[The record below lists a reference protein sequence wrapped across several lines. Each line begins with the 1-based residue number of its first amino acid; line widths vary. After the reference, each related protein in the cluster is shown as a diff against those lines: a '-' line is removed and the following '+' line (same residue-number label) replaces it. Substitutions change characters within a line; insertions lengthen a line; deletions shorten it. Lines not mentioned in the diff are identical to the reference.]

1 MNRRAFI
8 AALGGAAAGWPLA
21 ARAQQPARVWRI
33 GMLDTSSQELNEA
46 NLAAFRRGL
55 RELGYFEGQNLR
67 IEYRTSAGLTGH
79 LPDLVSELLRLKVD
93 VIVLRGTQEAMAV
106 KNATNAVPVVMSA
119 VSDPIGS
126 GFIASLARP
135 GGNFTGLISFAGEL
149 ATKNVELLITMVPT
163 VKLLALVQDASN
175 PATGMFWEEVQ
186 RAARTRGIGAKSF
199 DVRNAAD
206 VSRAFDTA
214 SKDGVDAIYVN
225 VDNVTRPNQRQIIEL
240 AAQYRLPAIY
250 AAREFVDNG
259 GLFTYA
265 VSYPQLYFRAASFV
279 DKIFRGVKPAD
290 LPVEQPTKFE
300 LVINM
305 KSAKTLGLTV
315 PPSLLAIADEVIE

>member
-1 MNRRAFI
+1 MRRRAFI
-8 AALGGAAAGWPLA
+8 TLIGGAAASWPLA
-21 ARAQQPARVWRI
+21 AHAQQPAKVWRI
-33 GMLDTSSQELNEA
+33 GMLDTSPRELNEA

-55 RELGYFEGQNLR
+55 RELGYSEGQNLT
-67 IEYRTSAGLTGH
+67 IEYRTAAGLTAR
-79 LPDLVSELLRLKVD
+79 LPELVSELLRLKVD
-93 VIVLRGTQEAMAV
+93 AIVLRGTQEAMAV
-106 KNATNAVPVVMSA
+106 KNAASAVPVVMSA
-119 VSDPIGS
+119 VSDPVGS
-126 GFIASLARP
+126 GIIASLAHP

-149 ATKNVELLITMVPT
+149 ATKNVELLITMVPA
-163 VKLLALVQDASN
+163 VKLIALMQDASN
-175 PATGMFWEEVQ
+175 PATARFWEEVQ

-199 DVRNAAD
+199 DVRNPED

-214 SKDGVDAIYVN
+214 SKDRVDAIYVN

-240 AAQYRLPAIY
+240 AAQHKLPAIY

-279 DKIFRGVKPAD
+279 DKIFKGVKPAD

-305 KSAKTLGLTV
+305 KSAKTLGLAV
-315 PPSLLAIADEVIE
+315 PASLLALADEVIE